1 MLFIEHLLHLL
12 YLQVPSLIL
21 ITDLGGRHHFPH
33 FIDEETSSERPSNFP
48 KVTQLTG
55 SSLPPQSKVFT
66 MAMSLPVLWGVEE
79 GQGCDK
85 LSGPATTPSPLGEMQ
100 DPLCG
105 IDTGPGEAEG

>member
-1 MLFIEHLLHLL
+1 
-12 YLQVPSLIL
+12 
-21 ITDLGGRHHFPH
+21 
-33 FIDEETSSERPSNFP
+33 
-48 KVTQLTG
+48 
-55 SSLPPQSKVFT
+55 